1 MDHWLFHTRWLD
13 NATLAWV
20 VAALGALLGY
30 LLAHAAA
37 AIVGARLE
45 ALAKRR
51 PGSAAGIAADVTRAT
66 RGWLLLLLAIAIA
79 GRCLNLPPA
88 AHAHLGQLIYLLVGL
103 QLAFWLTR
111 LIVAWLGRATRA
123 DDNGVQRNPV
133 IFGILSWTAQL
144 VVWVV
149 LLLAVLGNAGVNVN
163 AFIASLGVGGV
174 AVALAAQTVL
184 GDLFASISI
193 GLDKPF
199 EVGENIGF
207 GDDSGT
213 VKRVGIKSTRIQ
225 SLGGE
230 ELSISNSTLL
240 KERVHNYSRMR
251 ERRIAFGFR
260 VAIDTPRARA
270 ERLVGEVR
278 RLIEGM
284 DTVRFDRGHMTGF
297 GDCSLDFEFV
307 YYVLDPGFAT
317 YRDIQQRINFGLMDL
332 LDDMQVKL
340 AVPVRALHDAGPGPA
355 PAPSAS

>member
-1 MDHWLFHTRWLD
+1 MNHWLFHTQWLD
-13 NATLAWV
+13 NPTVAWMA
-20 VAALGALLGY
+20 AALGALLGY
-30 LLAHAAA
+30 LLAHAAV
-37 AIVGARLE
+37 AIIGARLE
-45 ALAKRR
+45 ALAQRR
-51 PGSAAGIAADVTRAT
+51 PGGTAGIAAVVARAT

-79 GRCLNLPPA
+79 GRYLNLPPS
-88 AHAHLGQLIYLLVGL
+88 AHGHLGQLIYLLAGL

-111 LIVAWLGRATRA
+111 LIVAWLGRAAPDGTP
-123 DDNGVQRNPV
+123 RNSV
-133 IFGILSWTAQL
+133 MFGILSWSAQL

-149 LLLAVLGNAGVNVN
+149 VVLAVLANAGVNVN

-199 EVGENIGF
+199 EVGESIAF

-251 ERRIAFGFR
+251 ERRIAFGLR

-278 RLIEGM
+278 HLIEGM

-340 AVPVRALHDAGPGPA
+340 AVPVRALHGAGAGPA